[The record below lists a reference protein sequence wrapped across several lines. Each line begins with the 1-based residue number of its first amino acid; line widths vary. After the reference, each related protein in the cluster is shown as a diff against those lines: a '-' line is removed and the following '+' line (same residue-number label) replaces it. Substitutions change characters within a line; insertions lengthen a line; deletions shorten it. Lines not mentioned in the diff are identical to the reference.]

1 MINAEII
8 RPIKTI
14 NVRINRTLNTRDR
27 PTRIVRTNANKI
39 KALRRIDHK
48 AVNNLL
54 SFCIIKEPCI
64 SPPDFKLKIWR

>member
-27 PTRIVRTNANKI
+27 PTRIVRANAHKI

-54 SFCIIKEPCI
+54 HSA
-64 SPPDFKLKIWR
+64 